1 MIENIVDKGK
11 AVSMFLVVLLLLTS
25 LSSTA
30 YAADSIKV
38 RFWWR
43 YIFQKQ
49 IMVTQFQ
56 GEGVVDNI

>member
-38 RFWWR
+38 RF
-43 YIFQKQ
+43 
-49 IMVTQFQ
+49 
-56 GEGVVDNI
+56 